1 MAPVFVTT
9 IAMPV
14 GLYPSFA
21 KIPTA
26 TATPFLTPNAVPS
39 RGSAANTS
47 STPSSSTGLDIFL
60 IISVVLVL
68 LGTMII
74 VWLCFRRCTST
85 RVPPASEQTAVK
97 PEPENAAGRPKMI
110 QEAHIIPN
118 TWDSTHVSGSEHCT
132 FDVSVNPISGI
143 LGETHNAEPRSDY
156 GHANEDERSFV
167 IRGTE
172 RMAHIGSSQCRS
184 GGL

>member
-26 TATPFLTPNAVPS
+26 TATPFLTLNAVPS
-39 RGSAANTS
+39 RGSAANTP
-47 STPSSSTGLDIFL
+47 STPSSSTGLEIFL

-74 VWLCFRRCTST
+74 VWLCFRCCTST

-97 PEPENAAGRPKMI
+97 LEPENAAGRPKMI

-118 TWDSTHVSGSEHCT
+118 TWDGSHAFWVKRT
-132 FDVSVNPISGI
+132 MPNPDLITATQTKMNEALLSEVPNVWRI
-143 LGETHNAEPRSDY
+143 LGRPKSL
-156 GHANEDERSFV
+156 
-167 IRGTE
+167 RGALKRTT
-172 RMAHIGSSQCRS
+172 QC
-184 GGL
+184 